1 MKQGRTP
8 EEMLG
13 ELKRQSSEKR
23 DYIVPSQSMVMSGDG
38 QEIIVEGKGSDAYDA
53 HYGMT
58 DLFHRIH
65 GCQSGTIISC
75 CGRWI
80 TAAEGSRGRCYL
92 NDTAGLI
99 ILRLRRHYSHRS

>member
-58 DLFHRIH
+58 DLFHRQV
-65 GCQSGTIISC
+65 G
-75 CGRWI
+75 
-80 TAAEGSRGRCYL
+80 AALNIPAKYYDLMKSRKPL
-92 NDTAGLI
+92 L
-99 ILRLRRHYSHRS
+99 S